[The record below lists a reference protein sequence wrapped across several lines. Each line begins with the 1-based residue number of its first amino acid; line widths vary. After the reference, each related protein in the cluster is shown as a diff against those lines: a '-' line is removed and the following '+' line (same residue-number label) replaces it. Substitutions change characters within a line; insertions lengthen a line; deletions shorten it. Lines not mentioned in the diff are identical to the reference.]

1 MINISDT
8 SIEDDIDALYFKNF
22 HSPRMDWN
30 DVINFIYEQA
40 VTPSNYRQNEEERA
54 SHYAQTNYGSL
65 KIQPDLYVVPLA
77 RDIHKFFNS
86 VPFLMEKINNN
97 PKINE
102 CKYYDGDYNQFQCN
116 CGSLWH
122 IQGLRFS
129 LTDVVINHHQDPC
142 DVLVWQMVGK
152 SYWTINK
159 KDEYVL
165 SPGDL
170 LYVNKNAT
178 HGIRQDGPRLTM
190 IIDAIWQKTG
200 YGKDLVKN

>member
-1 MINISDT
+1 
-8 SIEDDIDALYFKNF
+8 
-22 HSPRMDWN
+22 
-30 DVINFIYEQA
+30 
-40 VTPSNYRQNEEERA
+40 
-54 SHYAQTNYGSL
+54 
-65 KIQPDLYVVPLA
+65 
-77 RDIHKFFNS
+77 
-86 VPFLMEKINNN
+86 
-97 PKINE
+97 
-102 CKYYDGDYNQFQCN
+102 
-116 CGSLWH
+116 
-122 IQGLRFS
+122 
-129 LTDVVINHHQDPC
+129 
-142 DVLVWQMVGK
+142 MVGK